1 MYSGKNNNKIEMNK
15 LLVVGQ
21 TPPPYGGQAIMIKY
35 MLDNFQY
42 KKPIKHVRMCFSK
55 EFNDRGKFSLYKI
68 THLIQIIYQ
77 IWIYRFKY
85 KCNTLYYPI
94 SSSPKVA
101 VLRDAVILG
110 LSRFLFKKIIYHF
123 HAAGISEELPK
134 YNLFIRNIV
143 YGIMKKPDLAI
154 TSSEYNPKD
163 AEYLKAKRKMI
174 IPLGIPDENMEE
186 KREYFNE
193 NKPLNLL
200 FVGLLNST
208 KGEGYL
214 LDAINILKLQG
225 IEVQLKIAGKFESDT
240 YKDLFFSQI
249 KKYGLENN
257 FEYKGI
263 VTGKEKEKLFLESD
277 VLCFPS
283 FFASES
289 FGIVLLEAMMYQM
302 PIIAT
307 RWRGIQ
313 SIVDHNNNG
322 YLVDIKDSNSLAK
335 EIEKLHNDR
344 SLLKEM
350 AKCSRIAFKKKYEL
364 SVYIYNMEKAIF
376 NL

>member
-1 MYSGKNNNKIEMNK
+1 MDK

-35 MLDNFQY
+35 MLDNFQHQNS
-42 KKPIKHVRMCFSK
+42 IKHIRMCFSK
-55 EFNDRGKFSLYKI
+55 EFNDRGKFSFYKI
-68 THLIQIIYQ
+68 THLIQIIFQ
-77 IWIYRFKY
+77 IWLFRFKY

-101 VLRDAVILG
+101 VFRDAIILAS
-110 LSRFLFKKIIYHF
+110 SRFLFKKIIYHF

-134 YNLFIRNIV
+134 YNPVIRNIV
-143 YGIMKKPDLAI
+143 YMIIKKPDLAI

-163 AEYLKAKRKMI
+163 AEYLKAKNKMI
-174 IPLGIPDENMEE
+174 IPLGIPDENIEE
-186 KREYFNE
+186 KRKIFNE

-214 LDAINILKLQG
+214 LDAINILKLKG
-225 IEVQLKIAGKFESDT
+225 IKVQLRIAGKFESET

-249 KKYGLENN
+249 KKYGLENEI
-257 FEYKGI
+257 EYKGI

-289 FGIVLLEAMMYQM
+289 FGMVLLEAMMFQM

-313 SIVDHNNNG
+313 SIVDDNKNG
-322 YLVDIKDSNSLAK
+322 YLVDIKDSNNLAIS
-335 EIEKLHNDR
+335 IEKLHNDR

-350 AKCSRIAFKKKYEL
+350 AKCSRLNFKKKYEL
-364 SVYIYNMEKAIF
+364 SAYINNMRKAIF

>member
-1 MYSGKNNNKIEMNK
+1 MKYN
-15 LLVVGQ
+15 LLIVGQ

-35 MLDNFQY
+35 MLDNFQHQNS
-42 KKPIKHVRMCFSK
+42 IKHIRMCFSK

-68 THLIQIIYQ
+68 THLIQIIFK
-77 IWIYRFKY
+77 IWVYRFKY
-85 KCNTLYYPI
+85 KCDTLYYPI

-101 VLRDAVILG
+101 VVRDAIILG
-110 LSRFLFKKIIYHF
+110 LSRFLFKKTIYHF
-123 HAAGISEELPK
+123 HAAGISEELPQ
-134 YNLFIRNIV
+134 YNQIIRSIIFTV
-143 YGIMKKPDLAI
+143 IKKPDLAI

-163 AEYLKAKRKMI
+163 AEYLKAKKKVI
-174 IPLGIPDENMEE
+174 IPLGIPDENLEE
-186 KREYFNE
+186 KRESLNE
-193 NKPLNLL
+193 NKPLNIL
-200 FVGLLNST
+200 FIGLLNST

-214 LDAINILKLQG
+214 LDAINILNLKG
-225 IEVQLKIAGKFESDT
+225 IKVRLKIAGKFESDA
-240 YKDLFFSQI
+240 YKRLFFSQV
-249 KKYGLENN
+249 KKYRLENDV
-257 FEYKGI
+257 EYKGI

-313 SIVDHNNNG
+313 SVVEENKNG
-322 YLVDIKDSNSLAK
+322 YLVDIKNSDNLAK
-335 EIEKLHNDR
+335 SIENFHNNR
-344 SLLKEM
+344 TLLKDM
-350 AKCSRIAFKKKYEL
+350 GNYSRLSFKKKYEL
-364 SVYIYNMEKAIF
+364 LIYINNIEKAIL